1 MSPEDEKYYDT
12 LGAAAGDAHEAFR
25 FACESLPMFKNASEQ
40 YTFSQSALMIS
51 WMVCY
56 QLSIGNQKIID
67 RLNDVIES
75 VDCAGATTPDFW
87 MTSDLAAIDK
97 AKEIGLKIQYEWSTA
112 DLRYKLHQAIYGG
125 DNG

>member
-12 LGAAAGDAHEAFR
+12 LGVAACDAHEAFR

-56 QLSIGNQKIID
+56 QLSIGT
-67 RLNDVIES
+67 LN
-75 VDCAGATTPDFW
+75 
-87 MTSDLAAIDK
+87 
-97 AKEIGLKIQYEWSTA
+97 
-112 DLRYKLHQAIYGG
+112 RH
-125 DNG
+125 